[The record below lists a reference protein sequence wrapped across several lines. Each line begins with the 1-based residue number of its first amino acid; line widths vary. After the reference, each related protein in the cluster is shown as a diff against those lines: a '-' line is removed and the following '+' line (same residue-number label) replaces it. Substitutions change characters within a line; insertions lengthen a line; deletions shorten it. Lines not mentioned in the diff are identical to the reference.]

1 MVRLSSKN
9 IYTFYNKQIADERRN
24 DPESW
29 HGFSD
34 DNSDDDNDDLPF
46 SSPFKSLLPSLNGL
60 FNFPDETIRTA
71 NL

>member
-1 MVRLSSKN
+1 MARLSDKS
-9 IYTFYNKQIADERRN
+9 IYTFYNEQIANERKN

-34 DNSDDDNDDLPF
+34 DNNDDLPLPF
-46 SSPFKSLLPSLNGL
+46 SLKPLLPLLNGL
-60 FNFPDETIRTA
+60 FNFPDETIRTV